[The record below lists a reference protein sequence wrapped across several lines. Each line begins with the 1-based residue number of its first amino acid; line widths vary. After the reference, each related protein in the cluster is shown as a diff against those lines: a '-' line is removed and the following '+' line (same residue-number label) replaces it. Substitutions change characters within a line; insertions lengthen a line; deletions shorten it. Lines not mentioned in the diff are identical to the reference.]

1 MQQEESFSSEG
12 ILYKRKKESQLTG
25 RTAWYCHWEGLMVI
39 PSTSCCLYSCQEL
52 IEGGVFCYDVF
63 NNYVELKGVSGNAVF
78 PCMLWYDIYLA
89 LCEMD
94 LRHSLQK
101 EERVLTYR
109 VDSLVLL
116 LNMPDGNSFNWLLLI
131 SLPRIDRGWC
141 SLPCIR

>member
-1 MQQEESFSSEG
+1 
-12 ILYKRKKESQLTG
+12 
-25 RTAWYCHWEGLMVI
+25 MVI
-39 PSTSCCLYSCQEL
+39 PSTGCCLYPCQEL
-52 IEGGVFCYDVF
+52 IEGYDVF

-78 PCMLWYDIYLA
+78 PCMLRYDIYLA

-94 LRHSLQK
+94 LRNSLQK

-109 VDSLVLL
+109 AESLVLL